1 MMKLIFLFMSLSIVA
16 AAMAQKEIPLYKNKI
31 PNAKQVSNQEKS
43 EINNDGI
50 LIISKIT
57 QPTISVFLPA
67 AEKRNGTAV
76 IIFPGGG
83 YQIVAAGHE
92 GYDVAKQF
100 NEMGVTAFVVKYRIP
115 DDATMVNKEIGP
127 LQDAQRAIQYV
138 REHAAKYKI
147 NTRRIGI
154 MGFSAGGHLAS
165 TAGTH
170 FKKSYIVNKKNTNL
184 RPDFI
189 ILAYPVISFTDSIGH
204 RGSRDHL
211 LGEKPTIEKIKEYS
225 NELQVTGETPP
236 TFLMHAK
243 DDDAVPVQ
251 NSILFYDALKKSNVP
266 AEIFLYEKGGHGF
279 GMNNKTSEIK
289 WMDKVEEWMKKQG
302 WLEKLKPSE
311 KL

>member
-1 MMKLIFLFMSLSIVA
+1 MKKLIFLLMSLPIVV

-31 PNAKQVSNQEKS
+31 PNAKPVINEEKS
-43 EINNDGI
+43 ETIGDGI

-57 QPTISVFLPA
+57 KPTISIFLPA
-67 AEKRNGTAV
+67 AEKRNGTSV

-92 GYDVAKQF
+92 GYDVAKRF
-100 NEMGVTAFVVKYRIP
+100 NEMGITAFVVKYRIP
-115 DDATMVNKEIGP
+115 DDATMADKEIGP

-138 REHAAKYKI
+138 REHAVKYKI
-147 NTRRIGI
+147 NAERIGI

-170 FKKSYIVNKKNTNL
+170 FKKSYIINKKNTNL
-184 RPDFI
+184 RPDFM

-211 LGEKPTIEKIKEYS
+211 LGEKPTAEKIKEYC
-225 NELQVTGETPP
+225 NELLVTNETPP
-236 TFLMHAK
+236 AFLMHAK

-251 NSILFYDALKKSNVP
+251 NSILFYDALKRTGVE
-266 AEIFLYEKGGHGF
+266 AEILLYEKGGHGF
-279 GMNNKTSEIK
+279 GMKNKTSNIK
-289 WMDKVEEWMKKQG
+289 WMDKVEEWIKKQG
-302 WLEKLKPSE
+302 WL
-311 KL
+311 

>member
-1 MMKLIFLFMSLSIVA
+1 MKKLIVLFMSLLIVS

-31 PNAKQVSNQEKS
+31 PNAKPVSNEEKS
-43 EINNDGI
+43 ETNSDGI

-92 GYDVAKQF
+92 GYDVAKRF

-138 REHAAKYKI
+138 REHAAKFNI
-147 NTRRIGI
+147 NSGRIGV

-170 FKKSYIVNKKNTNL
+170 FKKSYIPNKKNTNL
-184 RPDFI
+184 RPDFM

-204 RGSRDHL
+204 IGSRDNL
-211 LGEKPTIEKIKEYS
+211 LGKKPAAEKIKEYC
-225 NELQVTGETPP
+225 NELQATNETPP
-236 TFLMHAK
+236 AFLMHAK

-251 NSILFYDALKKSNVP
+251 NSVLFYDALKRNGIE
-266 AEIFLYEKGGHGF
+266 AEIFLFEKGGHGF

-302 WLEKLKPSE
+302 WLEK
-311 KL
+311 

>member
-1 MMKLIFLFMSLSIVA
+1 MKKLIFLFMSLLIIA

-31 PNAKQVSNQEKS
+31 PNAKSVINQEKS
-43 EINNDGI
+43 ETNSDGI

-57 QPTISVFLPA
+57 QPTISVFFPA
-67 AEKRNGTAV
+67 PGKRNGTAV

-92 GYDVAKQF
+92 GYDVAKRF
-100 NEMGVTAFVVKYRIP
+100 NEMGVTAFVIKYRIP

-138 REHAAKYKI
+138 REHAVKFNI
-147 NTRRIGI
+147 NPGRIGI

-170 FKKSYIVNKKNTNL
+170 FKKSYITNKKNTNL
-184 RPDFI
+184 RPDFM

-204 RGSRDHL
+204 IGSRDNL
-211 LGEKPTIEKIKEYS
+211 LGKKPAAEKIKEYC
-225 NELQVTGETPP
+225 NELQLTNETPP
-236 TFLMHAK
+236 AFLMHAK

-251 NSILFYDALKKSNVP
+251 NSILFYDALKRTGIE

-279 GMNNKTSEIK
+279 GMYNKTSEIK

-302 WLEKLKPSE
+302 WL
-311 KL
+311 